1 MPHGIEVAR
10 DVMKTT
16 SVSEVFRAGFSGT
29 SLNQNRWDPTTSAG
43 GALTVSGGNL
53 TLGLGTGANEVNSVM
68 SKETFRIPCRL
79 QVSLNLSQRIA
90 NQDILVELVS
100 VNPQTGVPDGLNTA
114 AFVFNGTTATN
125 AICRCQ
131 NDGGSNLD
139 SSAQTILTTAS
150 QSVFEIQANLS
161 ILRFLNIAQ
170 DSVAAPTLTFVRT
183 QSLPDPNATYKIRI
197 RGLNGATPPAS
208 NTNIVVNYI
217 AASEFN
223 NVQVELTDARGPL
236 GQGTTTIP
244 VNVTTTPTG
253 TSSTTVQGVVAS
265 DAVATGNP
273 VMNGVLARTT
283 NLTAVAS
290 GDAVSQVGTLVGVPI
305 MKLNSIPELDWQYA
319 ATITTATTTAVQAA
333 GGAGLKRYCTGITY
347 QNTNATA
354 TNITVQRGTTT
365 ILLLSA
371 PASMANPVQLS
382 FVGTPLQTAANE
394 ALNVITSAAGN
405 VLLNLQGFTAP

>member
-1 MPHGIEVAR
+1 MPHGIDVAR
-10 DVMKTT
+10 DVTKTT
-16 SVSEVFRAGFSGT
+16 SVTDIFRAGFSGS

-43 GALTVSGGNL
+43 GTLTVSGGNL
-53 TLGLGTGANEVNSVM
+53 TLGLGTVANEVNSVM

-90 NQDILVELVS
+90 NQDIHVELVS
-100 VNPQTGVPDGLNTA
+100 VNPQTGVPDGLNVA
-114 AFVFNGTTATN
+114 SFVFNGTTATQ

-131 NDGGSNLD
+131 NEGGSNLD

-150 QSVFEIQANLS
+150 QSVFELQANLS
-161 ILRFLNIAQ
+161 VLRFINVAQ
-170 DSVAAPTLTFVRT
+170 DSVATPTLTFVRT
-183 QSLPDPNATYKIRI
+183 QSLPDPNALYKIRI
-197 RGLNGATPPAS
+197 RGVNGATPPAS
-208 NTNIVVNYI
+208 NTNIVVNYV

-236 GQGTTTIP
+236 GFTPSNSIP
-244 VNVTTTPTG
+244 VTITPSG
-253 TSSTTVQGVVAS
+253 SASTTVQGTAAS
-265 DAVATGNP
+265 DAVAVGNP
-273 VMNGVLARTT
+273 VMTGVLARTS
-283 NLTAVAS
+283 NITAVAS
-290 GDAVSQVGTLVGVPI
+290 GDAVSLIGTTVGAGV
-305 MKLNSIPELDWQYA
+305 MKLHSIPELDWQTA
-319 ATITTATTTAVQAA
+319 QTITTATTTAIQTAA
-333 GGAGLKRYCTGITY
+333 GAGLKRYLTGITY

-405 VLLNLQGFTAP
+405 VLLNLQGYTAP